1 MVDQSKLAAQT
12 LIKRSLIRFFEK
24 SEEQQRVVVP
34 SPLSP
39 SRVNEHSSSGETN
52 RIGFHDHGETSGH
65 RDAERQPRDRGYVFF
80 ALAYLRS
87 SASRGREKKKEKKN
101 LALTALRR

>member
-65 RDAERQPRDRGYVFF
+65 RDAERQPRDRGYVFS
-80 ALAYLRS
+80 RS
-87 SASRGREKKKEKKN
+87 RTSAPRHPVEGKKKKKKR
-101 LALTALRR
+101 T